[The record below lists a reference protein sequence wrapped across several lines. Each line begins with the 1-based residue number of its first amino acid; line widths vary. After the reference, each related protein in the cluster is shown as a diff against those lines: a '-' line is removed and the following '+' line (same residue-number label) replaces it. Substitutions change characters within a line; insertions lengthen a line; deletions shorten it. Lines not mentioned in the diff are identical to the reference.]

1 MNFVGRANRQPPPA
15 FPSSILSYN
24 PKLLTSPR
32 SLVGRN
38 ERGVHGLFPR
48 FDGSVRGSRLINSA
62 VLALGL
68 FLQFGL
74 INAAFVALGLE
85 ICRALAY
92 IHNSIGVCHRDIKP
106 QNLLVNPHTHQVKLC
121 DFGSA
126 KVLLC

>member
-1 MNFVGRANRQPPPA
+1 MGCCLGSTVRFVDQLG
-15 FPSSILSYN
+15 
-24 PKLLTSPR
+24 
-32 SLVGRN
+32 
-38 ERGVHGLFPR
+38 
-48 FDGSVRGSRLINSA
+48 LINSA